1 MQLPGEQQQESL
13 YSSMMRDAR
22 MLITIV
28 HIFFAI
34 FSTTLVVFLRY
45 RFGERYLKSWLFVF
59 SFLLIMLGSVLGAAF
74 AREGGYEKNVASAS
88 GALVLYAWAFLALG
102 TWHTVQ
108 AIRRR
113 RRGERWHSQCPGISH
128 LMRILPFN
136 LYITQ
141 RFVEPIFG
149 ALLGALIGATVSPPL
164 GTFIIWSAYALF
176 IIETLNASAMRNR
189 VLDLLDRQIEA
200 KEEAAVLVQGK
211 PLQETAG
218 YTVFGADSMS
228 QGLRAELAKAS
239 SGLDPEL
246 QEMVGGREA

>member
-1 MQLPGEQQQESL
+1 MQLPGEQQHESL
-13 YSSMMRDAR
+13 SSSMMRDAR
-22 MLITIV
+22 ILITIV

-113 RRGERWHSQCPGISH
+113 RRGERWHSQCRVRRVRKTLAVEERQGQEEDQQGDGCYQHQGGTCQRPG
-128 LMRILPFN
+128 RGAILGPC
-136 LYITQ
+136 
-141 RFVEPIFG
+141 RPP
-149 ALLGALIGATVSPPL
+149 SPAP
-164 GTFIIWSAYALF
+164 
-176 IIETLNASAMRNR
+176 
-189 VLDLLDRQIEA
+189 
-200 KEEAAVLVQGK
+200 
-211 PLQETAG
+211 
-218 YTVFGADSMS
+218 
-228 QGLRAELAKAS
+228 
-239 SGLDPEL
+239 
-246 QEMVGGREA
+246 